1 VKIGF
6 IVNDVDTEIPV
17 YTTTRLAMTAMQ
29 MDHEAWIMGVG
40 DLTYE
45 PDGTLSAR
53 ARAGAAKQYKST
65 ERYLADVQG
74 ARGTEAQVRLQDLDV
89 VLLRNDPA
97 DDAVDRAWAVTAG
110 VAFGHLVS
118 ASGVCVLN
126 DPAHLAHALNKAYF
140 QHFPENVR
148 PRTLISRDE
157 ELITDFVAELGGRA
171 VLKPLQGSGGSNVF
185 LVSDDESPN
194 LNQIIDAISRDGYVV
209 AQEWLPEAE
218 QGDVRVFVVN
228 GEPLERDGRIA
239 AFRRVNRGPDLRSNM
254 TVGGEAKEV
263 EVTEDMLRLV
273 ELVKPRLIDDGMF
286 FVGLDIVGDK
296 LMEVNVFSPG
306 GLGSCEQLYGIDFT
320 EPVIAD
326 LERKLALR
334 DHYGNALDNRRLA
347 TL

>member
-17 YTTTRLAMTAMQ
+17 YTTTRLAMCATQ
-29 MDHEAWIMGVG
+29 MDHQAWIMGVG

-53 ARAGAAKQYKST
+53 ARAGPAKQYKSP
-65 ERYLADVQG
+65 ERYLEDVQG
-74 ARGTEAQVRLQDLDV
+74 SRGKETQLRLQDLDV

-110 VAFGHLVS
+110 VAFGHLIS
-118 ASGVCVLN
+118 ASGVFVLN

-157 ELITDFVAELGGRA
+157 QLITDFVGDLGGRA
-171 VLKPLQGSGGSNVF
+171 VLKPLQGSGGSSVF

-209 AQEWLPEAE
+209 AQEWLPESE
-218 QGDVRVFVVN
+218 KGDVRVFVVN
-228 GEPLERDGRIA
+228 GEPLARDGRIA

-254 TVGGEAKEV
+254 TVGGKAEEV

-306 GLGSCEQLYGIDFT
+306 GLGSCEHLYGIDFN

-334 DHYGNALDNRRLA
+334 EHYGNALDNRRLA
-347 TL
+347 SL